1 MPKNSTS
8 YDDHMT
14 FNSYTLNMDKNYRAY
29 LIRFKRRETRSG
41 EKAFTQKK
49 EKTMKTTK
57 NTPMKRARLFV
68 WIILLPLVLIM
79 ALLAYSPGIGAS
91 PSQQGK
97 VELTADPGGSY
108 LAVVNGSVQFD
119 GSGSFDPES
128 APLTYAWDFGD
139 GATGTG
145 AMPNHRYTTIGLFD
159 VCLTVNNGSQ
169 DSEPICT
176 DIMVFDP
183 SMGAISLGY

>member
-1 MPKNSTS
+1 
-8 YDDHMT
+8 
-14 FNSYTLNMDKNYRAY
+14 
-29 LIRFKRRETRSG
+29 
-41 EKAFTQKK
+41 
-49 EKTMKTTK
+49 MKTNRNYLVK
-57 NTPMKRARLFV
+57 SARLFG
-68 WIILLPLVLIM
+68 WIILLPLVLIL
-79 ALLAYSPGIGAS
+79 ALLAYSPIVSAS
-91 PSQQGK
+91 ASGQGK

-139 GATGTG
+139 GATGAG
-145 AMPNHRYTTIGLFD
+145 VMPKHSYTTIGFFD

-183 SMGAISLGY
+183 SMNGIGR

>member
-1 MPKNSTS
+1 
-8 YDDHMT
+8 
-14 FNSYTLNMDKNYRAY
+14 
-29 LIRFKRRETRSG
+29 
-41 EKAFTQKK
+41 
-49 EKTMKTTK
+49 MKTIR
-57 NTPMKRARLFV
+57 NNPVKRVNLFI
-68 WIILLPLVLIM
+68 WIVLLSLVPILVLLASSP
-79 ALLAYSPGIGAS
+79 ALGAS
-91 PSQQGK
+91 ASGQGMAG
-97 VELTADPGGSY
+97 LTADPGGSY
-108 LAVVNGSVQFD
+108 LAVVDGTVQFD